1 MPIPAPWTSTTQTQA
16 GGCRRVS
23 PASKGET
30 VRAKAGTSGDELLK
44 IDQLA
49 SRLKVSVGCIRAWRL
64 RGEGP
69 PAIRIGTALRWDA
82 AEVDEWLDSRR
93 ESRMEA

>member
-1 MPIPAPWTSTTQTQA
+1 MRGNADVRSGT
-16 GGCRRVS
+16 GG
-23 PASKGET
+23 E
-30 VRAKAGTSGDELLK
+30 ELLK

-49 SRLKVSVGCIRAWRL
+49 SRLTVSVGCIRAWRL

-82 AEVDEWLDSRR
+82 DEVDVWLDSRR
-93 ESRMEA
+93 ESRTEAQDVDRAVDRGRLDRIGEEE

>member
-1 MPIPAPWTSTTQTQA
+1 MGLKGVTV
-16 GGCRRVS
+16 GGKS
-23 PASKGET
+23 H
-30 VRAKAGTSGDELLK
+30 VRAGTRGDELLK

-93 ESRMEA
+93 ESRLEA

>member
-1 MPIPAPWTSTTQTQA
+1 M
-16 GGCRRVS
+16 S
-23 PASKGET
+23 PGLKGET
-30 VRAKAGTSGDELLK
+30 VRAKAVTRGDELLK